1 MLVLKKTELFE
12 RIFFLFFFCKY
23 LNSGDLPAM
32 VSGCV
37 FPVGVAGVVRGDRD
51 ELEFRFWVFLDRHA
65 ARKKRMKERN
75 RESR

>member
-1 MLVLKKTELFE
+1 
-12 RIFFLFFFCKY
+12 